1 MTAAAQIISFNNP
14 NASSSQASAP
24 TSLTSFAVSISE
36 MKSQVNLI
44 QHIMKEVMKDGEH
57 FGVIPGC
64 GDKPALLKPG
74 AEKLMLTFRLANDV
88 DVETVDHQHGHREY
102 RVKVTLHSPA
112 GQRLGTG
119 VGSCSTLEGKYRFRV
134 GPTELTIKP
143 VPKEYWDLRKENPV
157 KAQEIIGGRGYS
169 PKKDDSGNW
178 MIARQGEKVEYDNPA
193 DYYNTCL
200 KMAKKRALVDA
211 VLTSTAASD
220 IFTQDI
226 EEDPTLYMRVAART
240 AVAEDPLTA
249 ATSTTT
255 STKNESVHEEALVVE
270 PPSRTA
276 SPTMLDPEQLL
287 DALKAKGIKYEIRD
301 NLVAAAPSFGDTDG
315 RNFVKSL
322 NFKWDGKTKEWTK
335 FL

>member
-1 MTAAAQIISFNNP
+1 MTAAAQIISFNQP
-14 NASSSQASAP
+14 HTPPSTQVAAP
-24 TSLTSFAVSISE
+24 SSLTSFAVSISE

-44 QHIMKEVMKDGEH
+44 QHIMKEVMKNGEH

-88 DVETVDHQHGHREY
+88 EVDTIDLQHGHREY
-102 RVKVTLHSPA
+102 RIKVTLYSPT

-119 VGSCSTLEGKYRFRV
+119 IGSCSTMEGKYRFRV
-134 GPTELTIKP
+134 GPTELTNTP
-143 VPKEYWDLRKENPV
+143 VPKDYWDLRKENPV

-169 PKKDDSGNW
+169 PKKDESGIW

-200 KMAKKRALVDA
+200 KMAKKRGLVDA

-240 AVAEDPLTA
+240 NAAE
-249 ATSTTT
+249 SQKSGQTTPT
-255 STKNESVHEEALVVE
+255 TEPVFEEAHVVE
-270 PPSRTA
+270 EPHVKPVTA
-276 SPTMLDPEQLL
+276 SRLADPQELL
-287 DALKAKGIKYEIRD
+287 QALQAKGIKYEIRD
-301 NLVAAAPSFGDTDG
+301 NLVAAAPSFSDADG
-315 RNFVKSL
+315 RSFVKSL
-322 NFKWDGKTKEWTK
+322 GFKWDGKTKEWTK

>member
-1 MTAAAQIISFNNP
+1 MTAAAQIIALNNP
-14 NASSSQASAP
+14 GASSPSPVPS
-24 TSLTSFAVSISE
+24 SLTSFAVSISE

-44 QHIMKEVMKDGEH
+44 QHIMQEVMKDGEH

-88 DVETVDHQHGHREY
+88 DIETVDHQNAHREY
-102 RVKVTLHSPA
+102 RVKVTLHSPT

-119 VGSCSTLEGKYRFRV
+119 VGACSTMEGKYRFRV
-134 GPTELTIKP
+134 GSTELTFKP

-157 KAQEIIGGRGYS
+157 KAQEIIGGRGFS
-169 PKKDDSGNW
+169 PKKDDHGNW
-178 MIARQGEKVEYDNPA
+178 MIARHGEKIEHDNPP

-226 EEDPTLYMRVAART
+226 EEDPALYMRVSART
-240 AVAEDPLTA
+240 AQEKEPVTA
-249 ATSTTT
+249 KTPSVTSIKAA
-255 STKNESVHEEALVVE
+255 SNEEASVVE
-270 PPSRTA
+270 PLKNA
-276 SPTMLDPEQLL
+276 SPLPPDLEQLL
-287 DALKAKGIKYEIRD
+287 AALKAKGIKCATRD
-301 NLVAAAPSFGDTDG
+301 NLVAATPAYGDSDG
-315 RNFVKSL
+315 RNFVKA
-322 NFKWDGKTKEWTK
+322 FGFRWDGKTKEWIK
-335 FL
+335 NL

>member
-1 MTAAAQIISFNNP
+1 MTAAQLIQFKSDP
-14 NASSSQASAP
+14 PKAP
-24 TSLTSFAVSISE
+24 SSLTDFAVSISE
-36 MKSQVNLI
+36 MKQQVNLI

-74 AEKLMLTFRLANDV
+74 AEKLMLTFRLSNDV
-88 DVETVDHQHGHREY
+88 EVETVDLQHGHREY
-102 RVKVTLHSPA
+102 RVKVTLYSPA

-134 GPTELTIKP
+134 GPTELTNKP
-143 VPKEYWDLRKENPV
+143 VPKDYWDIRKENPV
-157 KAQEIIGGRGYS
+157 KAQEIIGGRGFS

-178 MIARQGEKVEYDNPA
+178 VIARQGEKVEHDNPS

-200 KMAKKRALVDA
+200 KMGKKRALVDA

-226 EEDPTLYMRVAART
+226 EEDPTLYARVSART
-240 AVAEDPLTA
+240 AVVEEEPPAQKREQ
-249 ATSTTT
+249 TTT
-255 STKNESVHEEALVVE
+255 AKVHEEAHIVE
-270 PPSRTA
+270 PPALCELAEA
-276 SPTMLDPEQLL
+276 SAKTIHPTELL
-287 DALKAKGIKYEIRD
+287 EALEAKGIPYSIRD
-301 NLVAAAPSFGDTDG
+301 NLVAASPSYSDSDG
-315 RNFVKSL
+315 RTFVKSL
-322 NFKWDGKTKEWTK
+322 GFKWDGKAKEWTK

>member
-1 MTAAAQIISFNNP
+1 MTAAAQIISFNQP
-14 NASSSQASAP
+14 HTPQSTQVAAP
-24 TSLTSFAVSISE
+24 TSLTTFAVSISE

-44 QHIMKEVMKDGEH
+44 QHIMKEVMKNGEH

-88 DVETVDHQHGHREY
+88 EVDTIDLQHGHREY
-102 RVKVTLHSPA
+102 RTKVTLYSPT

-119 VGSCSTLEGKYRFRV
+119 IGSCSTMESKYRFRV
-134 GPTELTIKP
+134 GPTELTTRP

-157 KAQEIIGGRGYS
+157 KAQEIIGGRGFS
-169 PKKDDSGNW
+169 PKKDESGNW
-178 MIARQGEKVEYDNPA
+178 MIARQGEKVEYDNPP

-200 KMAKKRALVDA
+200 KMAKKRGLVDA

-240 AVAEDPLTA
+240 NAVEEQKSSQ
-249 ATSTTT
+249 TSPTREPVFEEAHVVEEPHSKPATT
-255 STKNESVHEEALVVE
+255 SKPVDPHELLEALE
-270 PPSRTA
+270 
-276 SPTMLDPEQLL
+276 
-287 DALKAKGIKYEIRD
+287 AKGIKYEIRD
-301 NLVAAAPSFGDTDG
+301 NLVAAAPSFSDADG
-315 RNFVKSL
+315 RSFVKSL
-322 NFKWDGKTKEWTK
+322 GFKWDGKTKEWTK